1 MPTSY
6 QMPIITPQPAVIE
19 SVKEESKASNN
30 NNSSSAG
37 ACSAPHDVV
46 AALCTCFQHPHQ
58 KAMEIESIALQEY
71 QMRAESERKNA
82 AMLREQ
88 VCKLRK
94 EKEALENE
102 LKKNKKQVKESKH
115 NEHLAELDMELYQE
129 DVEQDFEYFEDKLSV
144 TQEEVGI
151 LQDKC
156 AKLKKSLVQALNDSA
171 EYQQRAEYAEQQLR
185 ESRGFPKAPRRPSR
199 FHYDRKV
206 RELPKPDNRFGLHFT
221 RSPME
226 RVNAKIA
233 VGDFVLLDPKTKK
246 EREEDVFWLGKV
258 LYIGAQKGSLTVD
271 YYILSKSTRAV
282 YERSEEGRDHGV
294 SVARNSVLAFS
305 VGLPDIINVQD
316 AHKLKMLVA
325 ANRV

>member
-6 QMPIITPQPAVIE
+6 QMPIVPQNAQE
-19 SVKEESKASNN
+19 SKSVKETKV
-30 NNSSSAG
+30 SSSNDTIG

-46 AALCTCFQHPHQ
+46 AALCTCIQHPHQ
-58 KAMEIESIALQEY
+58 RAMEIESIALQEY
-71 QMRAESERKNA
+71 QMRAESERKQA

-88 VCKLRK
+88 VCKLRR
-94 EKEALENE
+94 EKETLETE
-102 LKKNKKQVKESKH
+102 LKKNKKQIKESKH

-144 TQEEVGI
+144 TQEEVDI
-151 LQDKC
+151 LQGKC
-156 AKLKKSLVQALNDSA
+156 ARLKKSLVQALNDSA

-206 RELPKPDNRFGLHFT
+206 RELPKADNRFGLHFT
-221 RSPME
+221 RSPLE

-271 YYILSKSTRAV
+271 YYVISKTTGAA

-305 VGLPDIINVQD
+305 VGLPEPTNAQD
-316 AHKLKMLVA
+316 VYRLKMLVT